1 MKISWQAQEDKWR
14 KELLSHA
21 TGNVLEVEAGTG
33 NNFKYYPEGVTIT
46 ATDMSARMIDKAKV
60 EAEARG
66 LRTRFISSSIED
78 LQLEQQSF
86 DTIVST
92 FSLSAY
98 QNPSFVLNLFNTW
111 CKPDGT
117 ILLLEY
123 GLSKH
128 DIINWMQ
135 RKWASWHYNRTG
147 THIDRDMLGLIS
159 ASRLRIK
166 KVEVKYV
173 GIVYLV
179 WATLRPAMISDEMI
193 KRKFLHG

>member
-1 MKISWQAQEDKWR
+1 
-14 KELLSHA
+14 
-21 TGNVLEVEAGTG
+21 
-33 NNFKYYPEGVTIT
+33 
-46 ATDMSARMIDKAKV
+46 MIDKAKV

-66 LRTRFISSSIED
+66 VRARFISSSIED

-111 CKPDGT
+111 CKPDGA

-123 GLSKH
+123 GLSKY
-128 DIINWMQ
+128 DIVNWMQ
-135 RKWASWHYNRTG
+135 RKWGIYHYRKTG
-147 THIDRDMLGLIS
+147 THINRDMLRLIS
-159 ASRLRIK
+159 QSRLRIK
-166 KVEVKYV
+166 KVEVKYA

-179 WATLRPAMISDEMI
+179 WATLTPAMINDAA
-193 KRKFLHG
+193 